1 MISTVTMSQSTW
13 AEIPAK
19 FEAGTPNIE
28 GAIAFGAA
36 CNYLD
41 NIGMTSIR
49 NHEKEL
55 TGFALDRLNSIEE
68 ITIFG
73 PSDVEKRGGV
83 ISFALQGI
91 HPHDIG
97 QFLDSEGIA
106 IRAGHH
112 CAQPVMSALN
122 VPATA
127 RASFYLYNTE
137 TEIDHLTDTLKQVVK
152 YFG

>member
-1 MISTVTMSQSTW
+1 
-13 AEIPAK
+13 
-19 FEAGTPNIE
+19 
-28 GAIAFGAA
+28 
-36 CNYLD
+36 
-41 NIGMTSIR
+41 MTSIR

-55 TGFALDRLNSIEE
+55 TGFALDKLNSIEE

-137 TEIDHLTDTLKQVVK
+137 AEIDHLTDTLKQVVK